1 MAEKGRDLGLFVLR
15 LSGVAL
21 AVWHGFGKIAGLAGG
36 ESGFA
41 QGVAELGFP
50 QPGLFAWA
58 AALAEGVGGCLIALG
73 LLTRVSAG
81 LAGVTM
87 AIAAFGRHR
96 LHEQLL
102 SGIGIRPLSAEALE
116 EMGNPEKALVYLLV
130 FLALVLLGPGR
141 WSLDH
146 LIFRRGRRG

>member
-1 MAEKGRDLGLFVLR
+1 MTERARDLGLLLLR

-21 AVWHGFGKIAGLAGG
+21 AVWHGFGKIAGLVGG
-36 ESGFA
+36 ESRFP

-58 AALAEGVGGCLIALG
+58 AALSEGVGGWLIALG
-73 LLTRVSAG
+73 LLTRVA
-81 LAGVTM
+81 APFAAATM
-87 AIAAFGRHR
+87 AVAAFGRHR

-102 SGIGIRPLSAEALE
+102 SGIGLRPLPPEVLE
-116 EMGNPEKALVYLLV
+116 ELGSPEKALVYLLV
-130 FLALVLLGPGR
+130 FLALSLLGPGR

-146 LIFRRGRRG
+146 LLFRRRG